1 MGMNDFSIGLVA
13 GLDGTKSKQQ
23 LNQDIEALKR
33 QLGSVEVQ
41 AKLDNNTIANLTKQL
56 NSVQINLQ
64 NVFIDQTAINNMV
77 SQINTALSGIN
88 INLGNAL
95 NGNVGQAAQ
104 NVGRQV
110 GQQIQNGINQSL
122 LRDKSKIKFEE
133 TFKQSN
139 NAAKEAQKYFQE
151 LDILKK
157 EGATVTVSEQ
167 YNNEE
172 LKGFIVNV
180 KRATGEVES
189 LNYQLRNLG
198 DNNNPDMW
206 FQFTGGRTNDSG
218 AVSQM
223 KEISK
228 YYTDYATKLN
238 NLKTKYSNTNL
249 DTSGFE
255 TTLNNFKKGIGTVD
269 ELKIAFNSL
278 ENSAK
283 LSVQS
288 LKSQTASFDPI
299 QQTLNNMRD
308 VPSMLK
314 TLAANMD
321 NVKDKTSLAGISVS
335 DLQKSYDVLKT
346 EMDKNNG
353 NVPLTQNWIEQYK
366 ILMSTI
372 TSTTKQV
379 EALKKAEASDNS
391 NTTKQANYYSSILSN
406 YREIYRLKQKLVGA
420 DKEETSAINNKIR
433 SLNGSNSAIFK
444 QLKSQGLT
452 DSSWQSQVDT
462 LKTQLEYNLKIAQ
475 AHQTDKINQENV
487 NTSQKESLQITKDL
501 AQAYQ
506 KIQDIKIKIATLDKD
521 VDSNTRSTL
530 SDELTEAENSY
541 RKLYKNSSRR
551 KNYDKES
558 WQETKT
564 AIDEATK
571 SKIEYNASK
580 SQDSIKK
587 QANTQLDN
595 LNSLKSQWKEQG
607 ILVGEFEQKVNSLE
621 TRLSSVGTKGEL
633 GKLKEELHGI
643 KVEASFLTSETQIN
657 NQLTNGTLSTQIEVL
672 KNRFQQVGLSSD
684 EAKGKVEKLYELL
697 AEMKTSS
704 GEELSKKYKEF
715 NNVLTVTKNELS
727 VLSSEQSK
735 FVSETSRLSKAE
747 SWQKW
752 LDNNTKATKK
762 YGKEIK
768 ELIEKMKNLDEQM
781 TKSESN
787 DLTAKMK
794 GIRINA
800 RNNGLLGNTTFDKL
814 KTAWQKFGGWSIA
827 TGSLMGAVN
836 QIKQIPKA
844 VYEID
849 TAMTDLYKVTDE
861 TNSKY
866 EDFLKNAK
874 STAKEL
880 GRDVSSTIN
889 QTAEWA
895 KLGYSIDD
903 SAELAK
909 NSSIYSNVGE
919 VDDSTAVSDMVT
931 AMKAFNI
938 EAKNSIQIVDKLNIL
953 GNEFATSS
961 ADLGTGLKNSAS
973 ALALAGNDIN
983 KTLAM
988 LTGGTEITQ
997 NASEMGNTLKV
1008 LSMRIRGMKGK
1019 LEELGEDSEGV
1030 ESISKIQTQILNL
1043 TKGQVNIFDDS
1054 GNFKDTYDIL
1064 EKIAKVW
1071 KEISETDQASLLEII
1086 AGKQRG
1092 NQVAALIQSFQ
1103 SGQAQKAYQE
1113 SLNSAGSA
1121 QKEQDR
1127 WMESAEAKIQQLEA
1141 AWQSLSDTVLSSDFL
1156 KGTVD
1161 TGTSALGILDKIT
1174 EKLGGIPTLLTAI
1187 SGVLSSQNIGKYTL
1201 ACILSKCCCFEYA
1214 HLTQEYNQELRRLG
1228 LVNL

>member
-1 MGMNDFSIGLVA
+1 MGMNDFSIGLIA

-33 QLGSVEVQ
+33 QLGSVEIQ
-41 AKLDNNTIANLTKQL
+41 AKLDSNTITNLTKQL

-95 NGNVGQAAQ
+95 NNNVGQAAQ
-104 NVGRQV
+104 NVGRQA
-110 GQQIQNGINQSL
+110 GNIIS
-122 LRDKSKIKFEE
+122 
-133 TFKQSN
+133 
-139 NAAKEAQKYFQE
+139 
-151 LDILKK
+151 
-157 EGATVTVSEQ
+157 
-167 YNNEE
+167 
-172 LKGFIVNV
+172 
-180 KRATGEVES
+180 GEVENS
-189 LNYQLRNLG
+189 LRNVTSKEIGLSFKV
-198 DNNNPDMW
+198 DETDSDEFNNAVDKEIRKLQQAKNKMVSVNYTTDTK
-206 FQFTGGRTNDSG
+206 QSVNELTGEYEHVEKLTG
-218 AVSQM
+218 AVFRYNTETGEAITKTM
-223 KEISK
+223 KWAQIGTTVDDKGNDVPLMGWVQGLTRYSKALDESKVKVDNFAKIQKTATANLNNQINQLNASALDKNADRPITESGHLTQLESK
-228 YYTDYATKLN
+228 YNEVKNAITTMGNASRDTFTD
-238 NLKTKYSNTNL
+238 
-249 DTSGFE
+249 E
-255 TTLNNFKKGIGTVD
+255 QI
-269 ELKIAFNSL
+269 
-278 ENSAK
+278 
-283 LSVQS
+283 
-288 LKSQTASFDPI
+288 
-299 QQTLNNMRD
+299 
-308 VPSMLK
+308 
-314 TLAANMD
+314 
-321 NVKDKTSLAGISVS
+321 NVKELIS
-335 DLQKSYDVLKT
+335 
-346 EMDKNNG
+346 
-353 NVPLTQNWIEQYK
+353 QYK
-366 ILMSTI
+366 ILVSEFRNAENVRSTFKSDKLTEGI
-372 TSTTKQV
+372 SKAQSQFKALQAEISSSGVMASDKLTNEVSNITKLFGSDNGASMTKAQVEQVFTSLSNAKNELNALVKMNVSESSIKILSTQANTLLEQINNFEKNNPQFSNFSKTIDGVDVSVDKLKTDLQSVNSASDLRLIKSQFANLQTSFKATSTT
-379 EALKKAEASDNS
+379 
-391 NTTKQANYYSSILSN
+391 AN
-406 YREIYRLKQKLVGA
+406 
-420 DKEETSAINNKIR
+420 
-433 SLNGSNSAIFK
+433 
-444 QLKSQGLT
+444 GLAT
-452 DSSWQSQVDT
+452 D
-462 LKTQLEYNLKIAQ
+462 I
-475 AHQTDKINQENV
+475 
-487 NTSQKESLQITKDL
+487 
-501 AQAYQ
+501 
-506 KIQDIKIKIATLDKD
+506 
-521 VDSNTRSTL
+521 
-530 SDELTEAENSY
+530 
-541 RKLYKNSSRR
+541 
-551 KNYDKES
+551 
-558 WQETKT
+558 
-564 AIDEATK
+564 
-571 SKIEYNASK
+571 
-580 SQDSIKK
+580 
-587 QANTQLDN
+587 
-595 LNSLKSQWKEQG
+595 
-607 ILVGEFEQKVNSLE
+607 
-621 TRLSSVGTKGEL
+621 
-633 GKLKEELHGI
+633 
-643 KVEASFLTSETQIN
+643 
-657 NQLTNGTLSTQIEVL
+657 
-672 KNRFQQVGLSSD
+672 
-684 EAKGKVEKLYELL
+684 
-697 AEMKTSS
+697 
-704 GEELSKKYKEF
+704 
-715 NNVLTVTKNELS
+715 
-727 VLSSEQSK
+727 
-735 FVSETSRLSKAE
+735 SRLSKAE

-768 ELIEKMKNLDEQM
+768 ELIDKMKNLDEQM

-794 GIRINA
+794 GIQISA
-800 RNNGLLGNTTFDKL
+800 RNSGLLGNTTIDKL

-895 KLGYSIDD
+895 KLGYNIDD

-1019 LEELGEDSEGV
+1019 LEELGEDSDGV

-1201 ACILSKCCCFEYA
+1201 ACILSKYCCFEYA
-1214 HLTQEYNQELRRLG
+1214 HLTQDYDQELGRLG
-1228 LVNL
+1228 SVNL

>member
-1 MGMNDFSIGLVA
+1 MGMNDFSIGLIA

-33 QLGSVEVQ
+33 QLGSVEIQ
-41 AKLDNNTIANLTKQL
+41 AKLDNNTITKLTKQL

-95 NGNVGQAAQ
+95 NNNVGQAAQ
-104 NVGRQV
+104 NVGRQA
-110 GQQIQNGINQSL
+110 GNLIS
-122 LRDKSKIKFEE
+122 
-133 TFKQSN
+133 
-139 NAAKEAQKYFQE
+139 
-151 LDILKK
+151 
-157 EGATVTVSEQ
+157 
-167 YNNEE
+167 
-172 LKGFIVNV
+172 
-180 KRATGEVES
+180 GEVENS
-189 LNYQLRNLG
+189 LKNVTSKEIGLSFRVDETDSDEFNNAVDKEIRKLQQAKNKMVSVNYTTDTRQSVNELTGEYEHVEKLTGAVFRYNTETGEAITKTMKWAQIGTTVDDKGNDVPLMGWVQGLTRYSKALDESKVKVDNFTKVQKAAKANLSNQIEQLNASAIDKNASRSI
-198 DNNNPDMW
+198 
-206 FQFTGGRTNDSG
+206 TDSG
-218 AVSQM
+218 HLNQL
-223 KEISK
+223 ESK
-228 YYTDYATKLN
+228 YNEVKNAITTMGNASKDTFTDEQIHVK
-238 NLKTKYSNTNL
+238 
-249 DTSGFE
+249 
-255 TTLNNFKKGIGTVD
+255 
-269 ELKIAFNSL
+269 EL
-278 ENSAK
+278 
-283 LSVQS
+283 
-288 LKSQTASFDPI
+288 
-299 QQTLNNMRD
+299 
-308 VPSMLK
+308 
-314 TLAANMD
+314 
-321 NVKDKTSLAGISVS
+321 IS
-335 DLQKSYDVLKT
+335 
-346 EMDKNNG
+346 
-353 NVPLTQNWIEQYK
+353 QYK
-366 ILMSTI
+366 ILVSEFRNAENVRSTLKSDKLAKSI
-372 TSTTKQV
+372 SKAQSQYKALQAEINSSGVTASDKLTNEVANITKLFGSDNGASMTKAQVEQVFTSLSNAKNELNALVKMNVSESSIKILSTQANTLLEQINNFEKNNPQFSNFSKIIDGVDVSVDKLKTDLQSVNSAADLRLIKSQFANLQTSFKATSTT
-379 EALKKAEASDNS
+379 
-391 NTTKQANYYSSILSN
+391 AN
-406 YREIYRLKQKLVGA
+406 
-420 DKEETSAINNKIR
+420 
-433 SLNGSNSAIFK
+433 
-444 QLKSQGLT
+444 GLAT
-452 DSSWQSQVDT
+452 D
-462 LKTQLEYNLKIAQ
+462 I
-475 AHQTDKINQENV
+475 
-487 NTSQKESLQITKDL
+487 
-501 AQAYQ
+501 
-506 KIQDIKIKIATLDKD
+506 
-521 VDSNTRSTL
+521 
-530 SDELTEAENSY
+530 
-541 RKLYKNSSRR
+541 
-551 KNYDKES
+551 
-558 WQETKT
+558 
-564 AIDEATK
+564 
-571 SKIEYNASK
+571 
-580 SQDSIKK
+580 
-587 QANTQLDN
+587 
-595 LNSLKSQWKEQG
+595 
-607 ILVGEFEQKVNSLE
+607 
-621 TRLSSVGTKGEL
+621 
-633 GKLKEELHGI
+633 
-643 KVEASFLTSETQIN
+643 
-657 NQLTNGTLSTQIEVL
+657 
-672 KNRFQQVGLSSD
+672 
-684 EAKGKVEKLYELL
+684 
-697 AEMKTSS
+697 
-704 GEELSKKYKEF
+704 
-715 NNVLTVTKNELS
+715 
-727 VLSSEQSK
+727 
-735 FVSETSRLSKAE
+735 SRLSKAE

-752 LDNNTKATKK
+752 LDNNTKTTKK
-762 YGKEIK
+762 YGEQIK
-768 ELIEKMKNLDEQM
+768 ELIDKMKNLDVQM
-781 TKSESN
+781 TKTESN

-794 GIRINA
+794 SIQIDA
-800 RNNGLLGNTTFDKL
+800 RNSGLLGNTTIDKL

-866 EDFLKNAK
+866 EVFLKNAK
-874 STAKEL
+874 STAKDL

-895 KLGYSIDD
+895 KLGYNIDD

-1019 LEELGEDSEGV
+1019 LEELGEDSDGV

-1187 SGVLSSQNIGKYTL
+1187 SGALSSQNIGKYTL